1 MILALGMLLFWLFL
15 SLVLVRL
22 LVARESGKEL

>member
-1 MILALGMLLFWLFL
+1 MILTLGMLLFWLFL
-15 SLVLVRL
+15 SQARVHL

>member
-1 MILALGMLLFWLFL
+1 MILTLGMLLFWLFL
-15 SLVLVRL
+15 SRALVRL